1 MEPIDYFVP
10 GIQDGEEGILP
21 RLRWPIP
28 PGVTEAYVAAY
39 TEPGEGVLVPYC
51 QGAAVVREILSAGRR
66 AIAVNFDALLALVV
80 RTELAPPSVR
90 DLDATVA
97 RVGDSFKQGVPLRHY
112 LAGLYATTCPACQRP
127 AVADYF
133 VWDQEQGQPVD
144 KYLRCA
150 ACGWD
155 GRAAMEPEDT
165 ERLKEVPTQGM
176 HYHYVLDRV
185 SPPSQERALRSRL
198 EYLLELYTPR
208 NLYALAE
215 LTLKIESLYPQG
227 PLGQALKVLLVDCLD
242 RCSSLAPL
250 PGRSGRRR
258 SLRRPGRFLER
269 NVWLAFEE
277 AAVRLRT
284 SAELPPGQAGS
295 KSVPQL
301 AASLEA
307 FYSAGEEGIGVV
319 DQRLVRDLPRTV
331 PPRSLRLILTSPP
344 PLDSAAWSLSY
355 LWGGWSLGAE
365 PVAPLR
371 SLLRQRTPDTAW
383 YARVIAG
390 SLATLVDLLRDD
402 GRLVLILTAQ
412 RPTIVE
418 ALALAASQARMG
430 IKALVQ
436 RGADYRLELTPA
448 FLQPVT
454 IPHES
459 LDVQIRRVVME
470 AMVETIRACGEPV
483 AWPTLHA
490 AIQQR
495 LAQAGLLT
503 RAAERAEAA
512 PSPLDLVAERV
523 SEVLDSP
530 GLVRLVADGG
540 RKELWWLAE
549 PGEVAPALCD
559 RVEIAAYKVLQGALA
574 LTETDLAAKVYAQFP
589 GPLTPDADLVAA
601 CLRAY
606 GNEPTPG
613 YWQLRTEDLP
623 EARQA
628 ERQKII
634 ERLLTLGRR
643 LGYRAEVQVPF
654 DVAWF
659 DGEQA
664 RAVFA
669 VRWQAVVG
677 EALTLADQAA
687 GARFYLV
694 IPGGRAALVSFKL
707 ARNPLWQEAVDKAG
721 WWFVKYRHV
730 RQLVDQPEVDEYT
743 LRTIVGLD
751 PIVERETAQLPLF

>member
-1 MEPIDYFVP
+1 MTIDYFVP
-10 GIQDGEEGILP
+10 GIQDAGVGILP

-28 PGVTEAYVAAY
+28 PGVAEAYVAAY
-39 TEPGEGVLVPYC
+39 TEPGEAVLVPYC
-51 QGAAVVREILSAGRR
+51 QGASVVGEILSLGRR
-66 AIAVNFDALLALVV
+66 AIAVNFDPLLALVV
-80 RTELAPPSVR
+80 KTELAPPSVR
-90 DLDATVA
+90 DLDAAVA
-97 RVGDSFKQGVPLRHY
+97 RVGDSLKQGVPLRHY

-127 AVADYF
+127 AVAEYL
-133 VWDQEQGQPVD
+133 VWDREQGQPVD
-144 KYLRCA
+144 KYLRCPE
-150 ACGWD
+150 CGWD
-155 GRAAMEPEDT
+155 GRAAIEPEDT
-165 ERLKEVPTQGM
+165 ERLNKVPSQGM

-185 SPPSQERALRSRL
+185 SPPPQERAIRSRL

-227 PLGQALKVLLVDCLD
+227 PLGQALRVLLLDCLD

-258 SLRRPGRFLER
+258 GLRRPGRFLER

-277 AAVRLRT
+277 AAVRLHGL
-284 SAELPPGQAGS
+284 ADLPPGQAGANP
-295 KSVPQL
+295 VPIL
-301 AASLEA
+301 AASLEV
-307 FYSAGEEGIGVV
+307 FYSAEEEVGVI
-319 DQRLVRDLPRTV
+319 DQGLVRDLVRMV

-344 PLDSAAWSLSY
+344 ALDSTAWSLSY
-355 LWGGWSLGAE
+355 LWGAWSLGAE
-365 PVAPLR
+365 AVAPLR

-383 YARVIAG
+383 YARVMGG
-390 SLATLVDLLRDD
+390 SLATLVDLLSDD
-402 GRLVLILTAQ
+402 GRLILVLTAQ
-412 RPTIVE
+412 RPAVVE
-418 ALALAASQARMG
+418 ALVLAASQARMG
-430 IKALVQ
+430 VTCLVQ
-436 RGADYRLELTPA
+436 RGSDYRLELTPS
-448 FLQPVT
+448 FPQPVT

-470 AMVETIRACGEPV
+470 AMVGTIQAWGEPV

-495 LAQAGLLT
+495 LAQAGLLA

-512 PSPLDLVAERV
+512 PSVLDLVAERV
-523 SEVLDSP
+523 SEVLDDP
-530 GLVRLVADGG
+530 RLVRLVANEG
-540 RKELWWLAE
+540 RKELWWLVE
-549 PGEVAPALCD
+549 PGEVASALCD

-574 LTETDLAAKVYAQFP
+574 LTEADFAAKVYTQFP

-601 CLRAY
+601 CLHAY
-606 GNEPTPG
+606 GDEPTPG
-613 YWQLRTEDLP
+613 YWQLRKEDLP
-623 EARQA
+623 ETRQA
-628 ERQKII
+628 ERKTITD
-634 ERLLTLGRR
+634 RLLTLGRR
-643 LGYRAEVQVPF
+643 LGYRAKVQAPF
-654 DVAWF
+654 DAAWF
-659 DGEQA
+659 DGEEV

-669 VRWQAVVG
+669 VRWQAVLG
-677 EALTLADQAA
+677 EALALGDQAA

-694 IPGGRAALVSFKL
+694 IPGGRSALVSFKL
-707 ARNPLWQEAVDKAG
+707 HRNPLWQEAVDRAG

>member
-1 MEPIDYFVP
+1 MTIDWFVP
-10 GIQDGEEGILP
+10 GIQNGEEGILP
-21 RLRWPIP
+21 GLRWPIP
-28 PGVTEAYVAAY
+28 PGVAEAYVAAY
-39 TEPGEGVLVPYC
+39 IEPGEGALVPYC
-51 QGAAVVREILSAGRR
+51 QGPSVVREILSLGRR
-66 AIAVNFDALLALVV
+66 AIAVNFDPLLVLVV

-90 DLDATVA
+90 ELNAAVA

-127 AVADYF
+127 AVAEYL
-133 VWDQEQGQPVD
+133 VWDREQGQPVA
-144 KYLRCA
+144 KYLHCP

-165 ERLKEVPTQGM
+165 ERLKEVPSQGM

-185 SPPSQERALRSRL
+185 SPPSQERAIRSRL
-198 EYLLELYTPR
+198 ETLLELYTPR

-227 PLGQALKVLLVDCLD
+227 PLGQALKVLLLDCLD

-250 PGRSGRRR
+250 PGRRGWRRG
-258 SLRRPGRFLER
+258 LRRPGRFLER

-277 AAVRLRT
+277 AAVRLHA
-284 SAELPPGQAGS
+284 SADLPAGQGGA
-295 KSVPQL
+295 KPVPKL

-307 FYSAGEEGIGVV
+307 FYSAEEEGVGVI
-319 DQRLVRDLPRTV
+319 DQGLVRDLARIV

-344 PLDSAAWSLSY
+344 ALDSSAWSLSY
-355 LWGGWSLGAE
+355 LWGAWSLGAE
-365 PVAPLR
+365 AVAPLLP
-371 SLLRQRTPDTAW
+371 LLRQRTPDTAW
-383 YARVIAG
+383 YARVMTG

-402 GRLVLILTAQ
+402 GRLVLVLTAQ
-412 RPTIVE
+412 RPAMVE
-418 ALALAASQARMG
+418 ALVLAASRARMG
-430 IKALVQ
+430 VTCLVQ
-436 RGADYRLELTPA
+436 RGSDYRLELTPS
-448 FLQPVT
+448 FPQPVT
-454 IPHES
+454 IPHEP
-459 LDVQIRRVVME
+459 LDVQTRRVIME

-483 AWPTLHA
+483 AWHTLHA
-490 AIQQR
+490 AIQQH

-512 PSPLDLVAERV
+512 PSPLDLIAERV
-523 SEVLDSP
+523 SEVLDDP
-530 GLVRLVADGG
+530 RLVRLVANGG

-559 RVEIAAYKVLQGALA
+559 RVEIAAYKVLQDALA
-574 LTETDLAAKVYAQFP
+574 LTEADFAANVYTQFP

-613 YWQLRTEDLP
+613 YWQLRREDLP
-623 EARQA
+623 ETRQA
-628 ERQKII
+628 ERKTITD
-634 ERLLTLGRR
+634 RLLTLGRR
-643 LGYRAEVQVPF
+643 LGYQAKVQAPF
-654 DVAWF
+654 DAAWF
-659 DGEQA
+659 DGEEV

-669 VRWQAVVG
+669 VRWQALLD
-677 EALTLADQAA
+677 EALSLGNQAA

-694 IPGGRAALVSFKL
+694 IPGGRSELVSFKL
-707 ARNPLWQEAVDKAG
+707 NRNPLWQEAVDKAG

-751 PIVERETAQLPLF
+751 PIVEREAAQLPLF

>member
-1 MEPIDYFVP
+1 MERIEYFVP

-28 PGVTEAYVAAY
+28 PGVAEAYVAAY
-39 TEPGEGVLVPYC
+39 TKPGEGVLVPYC
-51 QGAAVVREILSAGRR
+51 QGARVVREILSAGRR
-66 AIAVNFDALLALVV
+66 AIAVNFDPLLALVV

-90 DLDATVA
+90 DLDAAVA
-97 RVGDSFKQGVPLRHY
+97 RVGDSFKHGVPLRNY
-112 LAGLYATTCPACQRP
+112 LGGLYATICPACQRP
-127 AVADYF
+127 AVADHF
-133 VWDQEQGQPVD
+133 VWDREQGQPVD
-144 KYLRCA
+144 KYLRCP

-155 GRAAMEPEDT
+155 GRTAMEPEDT
-165 ERLKEVPTQGM
+165 ECLKEVPTQGM

-215 LTLKIESLYPQG
+215 LNLKIESLYPQG

-242 RCSSLAPL
+242 RCSSLTPL
-250 PGRSGRRR
+250 PGQSSRRR

-277 AAVRLRT
+277 AAGRLHA
-284 SAELPPGQAGS
+284 SADLPPGQAGS
-295 KSVPQL
+295 KLMPKL
-301 AASLEA
+301 AAGLEA
-307 FYSAGEEGIGVV
+307 FYSAGEEGVGVV
-319 DQRLVRDLPRTV
+319 EQGLVRDLPRTV

-344 PLDSAAWSLSY
+344 ALDSAAWSLSY

-365 PVAPLR
+365 AVASLR

-383 YARVIAG
+383 YARVMAG
-390 SLATLVDLLRDD
+390 SLGTLVDLLRDD

-412 RPTIVE
+412 RQAVVE
-418 ALALAASQARMG
+418 ALVLAASQARMG
-430 IKALVQ
+430 IKSLVQ
-436 RGADYRLELTPA
+436 RGSDYRLELTPS
-448 FLQPVT
+448 FPQPVT
-454 IPHES
+454 IPHEP

-483 AWPTLHA
+483 AWHTLHA
-490 AIQQR
+490 VIQQR
-495 LAQAGLLT
+495 LAQAGLLV
-503 RAAERAEAA
+503 RAAEGTEAA

-523 SEVLDSP
+523 SEVLDDP
-530 GLVRLVADGG
+530 RLVRLVSGG
-540 RKELWWLAE
+540 ANKELWWLAE

-559 RVEIAAYKVLQGALA
+559 RVEIAAYKVLQDALA
-574 LTETDLAAKVYAQFP
+574 LTEADLSAKVCAQFP

-613 YWQLRTEDLP
+613 YWQIRTEDLP
-623 EARQA
+623 ETRQA
-628 ERQKII
+628 ERQRII
-634 ERLLTLGRR
+634 QRLLTLGQR
-643 LGYRAEVQVPF
+643 LGYRAAEQLPF
-654 DVAWF
+654 DVGWF

-664 RAVFA
+664 RALFA

-677 EALTLADQAA
+677 EALVLGDQAA

-751 PIVERETAQLPLF
+751 PIVERESAQLPLF